1 MYLYM
6 RKYLLS
12 GLIFLVYSSINAQI
26 YTPIDT
32 ANLAVRTNA
41 GKVYI
46 EDAKQYYNLA
56 KSDYLSGERSLF
68 RKRCDNLDKVMNKD
82 ILSGQYIFDARFNKM
97 IEQILHEI
105 ISSNPTIPTNIKLY
119 VSRDNSLNA
128 SSLGNKSFILN
139 VGSFYYLQNEDQ
151 LAATICHEISHF
163 LLNHVLRDIQYKYGL
178 KKATDLKEEISEIKN
193 DNENRGDKAYN
204 KLKNLLYKEGFLNKK
219 QEFEADSMGYVLYRN
234 THFHKADYLNSFK
247 LEEAY
252 DTIRPIGL
260 NLDIY
265 KEVFHLPAQAFKED
279 WMKKEDFSK
288 YDYSKY
294 KDRYN
299 EDSLQSHPKTDLRI
313 KALKQSF
320 PELINVEDYRKPTNE
335 FLELQR
341 ISELEQ
347 PCTFEIQEEYGLG
360 VYFCLF
366 RIQNGDNVDYYKNRL
381 GDFFQKIYDARK
393 EYKLNRYL
401 ERVDPK
407 KQPESYQ
414 QFLNFMWNLNL
425 TEIKNIADYY
435 TKKGS

>member
-1 MYLYM
+1 M
-6 RKYLLS
+6 KKFLLL
-12 GLIFLVYSSINAQI
+12 GLISLVYSTVNAQL

-32 ANLAVRTNA
+32 ANLPVRNDA
-41 GKVYI
+41 AKVYL

-82 ILSGQYIFDARFNKM
+82 ILSGQYIFDARFEKK
-97 IEQILHEI
+97 IETVVHEI
-105 ISSNPTIPTNIKLY
+105 ISKNPTIPSDIKFY
-119 VSRDNSLNA
+119 VLRDNSLNA
-128 SSLGNKSFILN
+128 SSLGNKSFILH
-139 VGSFYYLQNEDQ
+139 VGLFYFLQNEDQ
-151 LAATICHEISHF
+151 LAAMICHEISHL
-163 LLNHVLRDIQYKYGL
+163 LLNHTLRDIQYKYGL
-178 KKATDLKEEISEIKN
+178 KKAPDLKEEISEIKN
-193 DNENRGDKAYN
+193 DNENKGDKAYK
-204 KLKNLLYKEGFLNKK
+204 KLKNLLYEEGTHNKK
-219 QEFEADSMGYVLYRN
+219 QEFEADSLGYVLYRN
-234 THFHKADYLNSFK
+234 TSFHKADYLNSFK

-260 NLDIY
+260 NMEVY
-265 KEVFHLPAQAFKED
+265 KKIFHTPIQPFKDD

-288 YDYSKY
+288 YDYSKF
-294 KDRYN
+294 KEKYN

-313 KALKQSF
+313 KTLKKSF
-320 PELINVEDYRKPTNE
+320 VELTNLEDPKKPTTE

-347 PCTFEIQEEYGLG
+347 PCTFEIHEEYGLG

-366 RIQNGDNVDYYKNRL
+366 RIQHGDDVDYYKNRL
-381 GDFFQKIYDARK
+381 GVFFQKIYDARK

-407 KQPESYQ
+407 EQPESYQ

-435 TKKGS
+435 TKRGY